1 MDVGNA
7 PFLAPLSHFYKMYT
21 GLASRGQVHPFCPKA
36 TEEMVLSL
44 PLLFYSVFCF
54 CEDLLVY

>member
-1 MDVGNA
+1 MDICNA
-7 PFLAPLSHFYKMYT
+7 CFLAPSSHLYKIYT
-21 GLASRGQVHPFCPKA
+21 GLASRGQVHLFLPKA

-44 PLLFYSVFCF
+44 PLLFYYVFWF